1 MIAQSLLE
9 QRFNLRRTQYLCE
22 RFEKSPNITEE
33 CFITNH
39 LSICYSDSDVSI
51 IPELC
56 SLFLRMYLFTKNWF
70 DYWGDMAIQLWV
82 APDPDDLK
90 FMTCMPCA
98 EGYACA
104 PGTRNGAHII
114 LIDSPL
120 IGGKNSGKDRL
131 SAVLAHEICH
141 HFVTDIS
148 HATLFTMKRQENRD
162 VPMWLEEGLGSLPDW
177 FGIEKAL
184 VQYLRDIENMPTFHA
199 SVNDKILGF
208 LSINRH
214 TTASAEIHVMAVL
227 PDKHGQGIGS
237 ALIKAAEKHLK
248 QDGVKVIEVKTLG
261 ESHPDKRFYGETRK
275 FYLNQNFFH

>member
-56 SLFLRMYLFTKNWF
+56 GLFLRMYLFTKNWF
-70 DYWGDMAIQLWV
+70 DYRGDMAMQLWV
-82 APDPDDLK
+82 APALDDLK

-104 PGTRNGAHII
+104 PGTRNGTYII

-120 IGGKNSGKDRL
+120 LCGKNSDKDRL

-148 HATLFTMKRQENRD
+148 HATLFTMKRKENRD
-162 VPMWLEEGLGSLPDW
+162 VPMWLEEGLGSVMMAEVSPSFRTRFDERIAGTTQWYSLEDMWNDLSDCENPDR
-177 FGIEKAL
+177 A
-184 VQYLRDIENMPTFHA
+184 YLQAYRETGN
-199 SVNDKILGF
+199 
-208 LSINRH
+208 
-214 TTASAEIHVMAVL
+214 
-227 PDKHGQGIGS
+227 
-237 ALIKAAEKHLK
+237 LIKQKGRNEIIRL
-248 QDGVKVIEVKTLG
+248 L
-261 ESHPDKRFYGETRK
+261 
-275 FYLNQNFFH
+275 YLNRTHCINWNGLPSGGEAMAKARYANDRN